1 MLPTASRYIK
11 CSPNGTHPVDH
22 TTSHHH
28 KTIKSKPTNNVMIP
42 KRLRKDDPTLLL
54 TWMLTSAP
62 VAPGMNACMMIVGA
76 KKKPKRATPQQ
87 LCLVLLTVE
96 GSEPP
101 PSPRPPKT
109 SSAPLCPHQLLRFG
123 VSEL

>member
-76 KKKPKRATPQQ
+76 KKSQESRK
-87 LCLVLLTVE
+87 
-96 GSEPP
+96 GIS
-101 PSPRPPKT
+101 
-109 SSAPLCPHQLLRFG
+109 FG
-123 VSEL
+123 ERI